1 MLNRYVELVAK
12 GLKIERFEEVYVNDL
27 FGGSIYDGEDVAY

>member
-1 MLNRYVELVAK
+1 MLNRHVELVAK